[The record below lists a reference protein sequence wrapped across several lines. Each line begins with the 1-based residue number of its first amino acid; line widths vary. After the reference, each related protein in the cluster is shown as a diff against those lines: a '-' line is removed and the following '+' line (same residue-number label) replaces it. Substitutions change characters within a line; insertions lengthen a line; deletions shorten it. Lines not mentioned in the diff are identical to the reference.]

1 MKKNYAKMT
10 IQNQENALLRKICLL
25 AFCCLCISQGYA
37 TIRYVAPSGSGNG
50 SSWLNA
56 SGDIAAMISASAP
69 GDEVWIKKGTY
80 TPAATL
86 GMKNGVAIYGGFAGT
101 EVQLSERNFATNP
114 TIINGQGNKLVFSN
128 SSLDA
133 TAVLDGCTIS
143 NGYGG
148 FAADG
153 GGMSNYT
160 SQVTIR
166 NCVFANNK
174 AVYGGGMYNSN
185 SNPTISNC
193 VFAGNQ
199 SLYNSGGAM
208 YNSNSSPNISN
219 SVFTGNSSAAHAG
232 AIHNTS
238 SYSPRPA
245 SPTITNCVFTG
256 NTAADNGGAM
266 YNYNYSYPTI
276 TNSIIYGNT
285 ARLIA
290 SISNSG
296 GATPII
302 NYSDIQGGYAGTGNL
317 DTDPL
322 FVNATTP
329 AGSDGI
335 WMTADDGLAL
345 FPCSSPVINMGTTPT
360 PALPTDI
367 LGNARVETYD
377 MGAYESSTSA
387 NSTALSDVAISV
399 TKIQQPITNYFS
411 DCLHNVCTIMQNGS
425 NPVRNTVTAKVWI
438 DNTQN
443 PQFVKRHYEI
453 TPADQP
459 NDYGGTVTLYFTQ
472 QEFTDFNAVNT
483 VKLPTSAID
492 AAGKANLLIEKRSG
506 VSTNGSGLPG
516 TYTGTIETINPVDA
530 NIIWNANSA
539 RWEVTFDVRGFS
551 GFFVKTQL
559 ISLPVSFGALSASI
573 QNNKLT
579 VNWQTLSE
587 INNDHFEIEASQDGV
602 NFTTIAT
609 VTSKAQDGNSSTT
622 LQYSWE
628 ADSGALVAFS
638 GLGIVLLILLLPVA
652 HRYKKQLL
660 MVSVVLF
667 MTFISCSKRTD
678 SLAENTGDKYFIRI
692 AQVDKDGG
700 KTYSKMVRVVN

>member
-1 MKKNYAKMT
+1 MT
-10 IQNQENALLRKICLL
+10 IRNQEHALLRKICLF

-37 TIRYVAPSGSGNG
+37 TIRYVVPSGSGNG

-56 SGDIAAMISASAP
+56 SGDIAAMISASTT

-80 TPAATL
+80 TPAVTL
-86 GMKNGVAIYGGFAGT
+86 SMKNGVAIYGGFAGT
-101 EVQLSERNFATNP
+101 ETLLSERNFATNP
-114 TIINGQGNKLVFSN
+114 TIISGQGNKLVFSN
-128 SSLDA
+128 SGLDA

-148 FAADG
+148 SATEG
-153 GGMSNYT
+153 GGMYNST

-174 AVYGGGMYNSN
+174 ASYGGGMMNSN

-199 SLYNSGGAM
+199 SLTNSGGAM
-208 YNSNSSPNISN
+208 YNYNSSPNISN
-219 SVFTGNSSAAHAG
+219 SVFTGNSSGAHGG
-232 AIHNTS
+232 AMMNTS

-266 YNYNYSYPTI
+266 YNYSYSYPTI
-276 TNSIIYGNT
+276 TNSIIYSNT
-285 ARLIA
+285 ARLTANIF
-290 SISNSG
+290 NYG

-302 NYSDIQGGYAGTGNL
+302 TYSDIQGGYAGTGNL

-329 AGSDGI
+329 AGSDGM
-335 WMTADDGLAL
+335 WMTADDGFAL
-345 FPCSSPVINMGTTPT
+345 IPCASPVINMGTTPT
-360 PALPTDI
+360 PNLPTDI
-367 LGNARVETYD
+367 LGNARVEAYD
-377 MGAYESSTSA
+377 MGAYESSRTA
-387 NSTALSDVAISV
+387 NSAALSDVAISV
-399 TKIQQPITNYFS
+399 TKTQQPVTNYFS

-425 NPVRNTVTAKVWI
+425 NPIRNTVTAKVWI

-459 NDYGGTVTLYFTQ
+459 SNYGGTVTLYFTQ
-472 QEFTDFNAVNT
+472 QEFTDFNAVNI
-483 VKLPTSAID
+483 VKLPTSASD
-492 AAGKANLLIEKRSG
+492 AAGKANLLIEKRGG
-506 VSTNGSGLPG
+506 VSSDDSGLPG
-516 TYTGTIETINPVDA
+516 TYTGTIEAINPADA
-530 NIIWNANSA
+530 NIIWNVTAS
-539 RWEVTFDVRGFS
+539 RWEVTFDVAGFS
-551 GFFVKTQL
+551 GFFVKT
-559 ISLPVSFGALSASI
+559 SDSPLPVVFGEISAVIKNSTLI
-573 QNNKLT
+573 
-579 VNWQTLSE
+579 VNWQTLTE
-587 INNDHFEIEASQDGV
+587 TNNDRFEIEASQDGV

-609 VTSKAQDGNSSTT
+609 VTSKAQNGNSSTT

-628 ADSGALVAFS
+628 ADSGALAAFS

-660 MVSVVLF
+660 MASVVLF
-667 MTFISCSKRTD
+667 IAFISCSKRTD
-678 SLAENTGDKYFIRI
+678 SLAENPGDKYFIRI